1 MALWMRQTVDSTL
14 GPARAYV
21 QTRTEVRTPTGGTTY
36 AYTDG
41 DFSYCNVAP
50 MSAEE
55 LEHAGAMG
63 VQAAFS
69 CRVSLDMDVDPDMRI
84 RIVDTGLDE
93 LDGVWSVKAVLTGH
107 PSVDRLL
114 YLARFG

>member
-55 LEHAGAMG
+55 LEHAGAM
-63 VQAAFS
+63 
-69 CRVSLDMDVDPDMRI
+69 DMRI